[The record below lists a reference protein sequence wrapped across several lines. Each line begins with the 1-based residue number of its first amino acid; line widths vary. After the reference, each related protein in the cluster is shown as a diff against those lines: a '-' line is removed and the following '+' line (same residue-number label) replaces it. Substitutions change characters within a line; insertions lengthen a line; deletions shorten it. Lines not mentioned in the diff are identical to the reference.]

1 MPLKNY
7 ADARTLV
14 IRSFG
19 DLYNRDTL
27 DSVTMIDLPT
37 DTVTTHDEANDYIET
52 EINSIVERSMTREEN
67 IRWNGCYTVDDIRR
81 HRETGASGL
90 IQEIIVSLTSDPVV
104 NNIANNIANGIAN
117 GAANT
122 ATLIFMERILS
133 WADRK
138 RKKSDKSPR
147 HITDTIAYSRAII
160 AQEFNPLGELEI
172 ESSSSNGSFSKVT
185 MTDSQANIYEVKIQ
199 NISPFAISARRIRP
213 PKA

>member
-27 DSVTMIDLPT
+27 DSVTMIDLPI

-52 EINSIVERSMTREEN
+52 EINNIVERAMAKEEN
-67 IRWNGCYTVDDIRR
+67 IIWNGCYTVEDIRS
-81 HRETGASGL
+81 HRETGSSGL
-90 IQEIIVSLTSDPVV
+90 IQQIIVSLTSDPVV
-104 NNIANNIANGIAN
+104 SGIAN
-117 GAANT
+117 GVANT

-133 WADRK
+133 WADKK

-172 ESSSSNGSFSKVT
+172 ESSSSNDSFSKVT
-185 MTDSQANIYEVKIQ
+185 MTDSQANTYEVKIQ
-199 NISPFAISARRIRP
+199 SVSPFAIQVRRIKP
-213 PKA
+213 PKE

>member
-7 ADARTLV
+7 ADARMLI
-14 IRSFG
+14 IRSFE

-104 NNIANNIANGIAN
+104 NGIANGI
-117 GAANT
+117 ANT

-147 HITDTIAYSRAII
+147 HIADTIAYSRAII

-172 ESSSSNGSFSKVT
+172 ESSSSNNSFSKVT
-185 MTDSQANIYEVKIQ
+185 MRDSQANIYEVKIQ
-199 NISPFAISARRIRP
+199 NISPFAISARRIKP